1 MSARGSARG
10 DSIEEKELL
19 LACLACCVG
28 GSRHRMAPDG
38 DCYLCGYTTFSI
50 VIEKQNRSGYG
61 DLGSK
66 GISRLIGPAHKM
78 LTVSNWK
85 KKAAKKK
92 KS

>member
-38 DCYLCGYTTFSI
+38 DCYLCGYTTFSNA
-50 VIEKQNRSGYG
+50 IEKQNRSGYG

-66 GISRLIGPAHKM
+66 GISRIIGPAHKM
-78 LTVSNWK
+78 LTVSMGRGGQ
-85 KKAAKKK
+85 KKK
-92 KS
+92 KN